1 MLPRRVKGLG
11 ALSFIGL
18 IGLAVLVDFSFS
30 FFLFFKLLGMC
41 VIVID

>member
-30 FFLFFKLLGMC
+30 FFFSLNSWECVLL
-41 VIVID
+41 